1 MPTIVLRH
9 RVGCFGTW
17 IKAHGERA
25 EVLGQACSSFKTFQD
40 VDDPN
45 SIVLVIETDQPGKL
59 AAMVDDPKNA
69 AVKASHTV
77 LEPII
82 VSAEVG
88 V

>member
-1 MPTIVLRH
+1 M
-9 RVGCFGTW
+9 
-17 IKAHGERA
+17 
-25 EVLGQACSSFKTFQD
+25 LGQACSSFKTFQD

-69 AVKASHTV
+69 AGKASHPV
-77 LEPII
+77 LEPTI